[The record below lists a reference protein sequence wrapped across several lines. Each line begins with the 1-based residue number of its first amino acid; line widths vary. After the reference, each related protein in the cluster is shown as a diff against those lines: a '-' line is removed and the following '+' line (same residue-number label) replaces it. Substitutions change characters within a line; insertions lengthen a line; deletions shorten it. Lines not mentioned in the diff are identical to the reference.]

1 MLKQLKDLEKYDP
14 KHTDKLNSR
23 KEILVNAEE
32 LYNKRNNV
40 IEAFENGIFPLKYG
54 LRKKESDAS
63 DQTIPDR
70 VKVDKKK
77 LAR

>member
-14 KHTDKLNSR
+14 KNTDKLNSR
-23 KEILVNAEE
+23 KETLVNTEE
-32 LYNKRNNV
+32 LYNNRGNV

-54 LRKKESDAS
+54 FRKKESDAS
-63 DQTIPDR
+63 DQTLPDR